1 MRTTLQLAI
10 FLSATLA
17 WALERHIPGYEPT
30 LVARGLPT
38 MSPNCTRRSTCD
50 SCFGDGYVVCDNAG
64 CFNPDAAQQCCK
76 NGNLCVAKDNG
87 CCDDWGGP
95 GVTGSSGTVPM
106 PTATSTSALPESS
119 SWSCTRFQGNEA
131 CCQGGGPDMHWCA
144 GNFPSAVCYNNT
156 VQICCSEGT
165 VCEGE
170 DCCGLVSAS
179 AVTPWAS
186 LASQTT
192 SASSS
197 DASATAAASTT
208 SGDGAA
214 TSTGAANRARVT
226 PFVKGVAGMGAI
238 GIGLIL

>member
-10 FLSATLA
+10 FLSATLT
-17 WALERHIPGYEPT
+17 WALEQRIPGYEPT

-38 MSPNCTRRSTCD
+38 MSPNCTRHSTCD

-87 CCDDWGGP
+87 CCDGWGGP

-144 GNFPSAVCYNNT
+144 GNFPNAVCYNTT

-170 DCCGLVSAS
+170 DCCGLVRIGGDPVGLVGFTNDLSH
-179 AVTPWAS
+179 
-186 LASQTT
+186 LLEGL
-192 SASSS
+192 
-197 DASATAAASTT
+197 
-208 SGDGAA
+208 GDG
-214 TSTGAANRARVT
+214 S
-226 PFVKGVAGMGAI
+226 GVDYLWRRGGDFHWSCE
-238 GIGLIL
+238 